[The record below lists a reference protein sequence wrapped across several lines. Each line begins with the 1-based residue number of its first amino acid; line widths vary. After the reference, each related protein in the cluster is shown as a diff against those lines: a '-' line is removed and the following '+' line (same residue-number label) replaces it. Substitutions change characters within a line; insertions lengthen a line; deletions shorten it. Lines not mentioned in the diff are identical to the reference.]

1 MAQFVQACTHVH
13 RKHLSVCVK
22 CCLCD
27 KRSFR
32 SVDIQKHYNVVH
44 CDQEV
49 EWFEPIPTLEGDI
62 VEITEETLKA
72 NIALVKKEV
81 SAEEE
86 EDDDDNELPDVPSI

>member
-1 MAQFVQACTHVH
+1 M
-13 RKHLSVCVK
+13 
-22 CCLCD
+22 
-27 KRSFR
+27 
-32 SVDIQKHYNVVH
+32 DIQKHYNIVH
-44 CDQEV
+44 CDQEA
-49 EWFEPIPTLEGDI
+49 EWFELIPTLEGDI

>member
-1 MAQFVQACTHVH
+1 MYVSNVISATKGVSDLWISRNT
-13 RKHLSVCVK
+13 
-22 CCLCD
+22 
-27 KRSFR
+27 
-32 SVDIQKHYNVVH
+32 NVVH
-44 CDQEV
+44 HDQEV

-86 EDDDDNELPDVPSI
+86 EDDDDDELPDVPSI